1 MVHGQSLSQ
10 LIIYKSLMLTKVGN
24 TSEITIQGEGCN
36 LTLLLVGGGGHGGG
50 RVGGG
55 SGYLEYRSLQVS
67 AGTQMIANV
76 GDQGQSSS
84 LTISGGDTIT
94 AQPGENGQRYDGIF
108 IFILILEFQGPMGPL
123 F

>member
-36 LTLLLVGGGGHGGG
+36 LTILLVGGGGRGGG

-55 SGYLEYRSLQVS
+55 SGPLP
-67 AGTQMIANV
+67 
-76 GDQGQSSS
+76 
-84 LTISGGDTIT
+84 
-94 AQPGENGQRYDGIF
+94 PGLSWHSDDG
-108 IFILILEFQGPMGPL
+108 
-123 F
+123 